1 MTDREDSTP
10 AGSKGKTSPG
20 PRKRRRTVSIGGT
33 SQSAFA
39 GYATRAASNARTRK
53 SATSAEDR
61 RKQDKPE
68 DT

>member
-10 AGSKGKTSPG
+10 AGSKGKTSPR
-20 PRKRRRTVSIGGT
+20 PKKRRRTVSIGGT

-53 SATSAEDR
+53 GKPSTDDEC
-61 RKQDKPE
+61 KQDKPE